1 MWPVTSLSDLKN
13 RAEIPNMSYE
23 QHSSALQAVIADY
36 FRGIYEGDIETLR
49 RVFHPQAQL
58 FGDIKGQPYHRTLP
72 DYLEAVR
79 ARKSPAALGES
90 FQMRILSIECI
101 NGIASARLHCPMLG
115 FNYHDVLA
123 LNFIEGRWQ
132 VVSKLFTHAD

>member
-1 MWPVTSLSDLKN
+1 MN
-13 RAEIPNMSYE
+13 CE
-23 QHSSALQAVIADY
+23 QHCPAIQAVIADY
-36 FRGIYEGDIETLR
+36 FRGIHEGDIKALR
-49 RVFHPQAQL
+49 RVFHPLAQL
-58 FGDIKGQPYHRTLP
+58 FGDVKGQAYHRTLP

-79 ARKSPAALGES
+79 ARKSPAALREP
-90 FQMRILSIECI
+90 FRMRILSIECL

-132 VVSKLFTHAD
+132 VVSKLFTHADWALAHFRGLD